1 MLKVVEYAKDEYEFP
16 ALLVLGCFDA
26 IHAGHRELLKK
37 AKLQAKIN
45 GLDLGVMVF
54 KGGKSDK
61 LLYSFE
67 ERLQALEQIGVKFVL
82 AVDFNNEFKS
92 IKPIDFLKS
101 VEEKVNVKAYMSGK
115 DFRFGAGA
123 KGKASTLKS
132 YAEDEENGVWYQSVK
147 DIDIDGEKVS
157 TTLIKTCLD
166 SGDTAKASLLL
177 GGDYSVTGEVV
188 KGAGRGASVVGFPTV
203 NIEYPDWKYPVKY
216 GVYNV
221 NCDIGGTIYQ
231 GIANFGTCPTFE
243 DERIALE
250 VYIKDFSGDLY
261 GQTLTVYF
269 VSYIR
274 DIQQFGSAEEL
285 SAQLSADATAV
296 EDSVESK
303 TDSEEECKE
312 ENCD

>member
-115 DFRFGAGA
+115 DFRFGAG
-123 KGKASTLKS
+123 
-132 YAEDEENGVWYQSVK
+132 E
-147 DIDIDGEKVS
+147 I
-157 TTLIKTCLD
+157 
-166 SGDTAKASLLL
+166 
-177 GGDYSVTGEVV
+177 
-188 KGAGRGASVVGFPTV
+188 GRAHV
-203 NIEYPDWKYPVKY
+203 
-216 GVYNV
+216 
-221 NCDIGGTIYQ
+221 
-231 GIANFGTCPTFE
+231 
-243 DERIALE
+243 
-250 VYIKDFSGDLY
+250 
-261 GQTLTVYF
+261 
-269 VSYIR
+269 
-274 DIQQFGSAEEL
+274 
-285 SAQLSADATAV
+285 
-296 EDSVESK
+296 
-303 TDSEEECKE
+303 
-312 ENCD
+312 